1 MTTSQQRLE
10 EIAAQEKQLT
20 EEKAKLLATSKVA
33 DLDTVKKVLYQRKL
47 RLTTK
52 EKTEMATTEKLDPR
66 AALAKM
72 EAEETAARAAA
83 DKLEAD
89 NEKKRKELLASLK
102 EADLADVLEKIKL
115 HGFTATDLRTA
126 LKKKGARK
134 ATPRKSTARKTTAR
148 KSTPR
153 KKTA

>member
-1 MTTSQQRLE
+1 
-10 EIAAQEKQLT
+10 
-20 EEKAKLLATSKVA
+20 
-33 DLDTVKKVLYQRKL
+33 
-47 RLTTK
+47 
-52 EKTEMATTEKLDPR
+52 MATEKIDPR

-115 HGFTATDLRTA
+115 HGFTATDLRTV
-126 LKKKGARK
+126 LKKKGVRK

-148 KSTPR
+148 KTTPR
-153 KKTA
+153 KKAAG

>member
-1 MTTSQQRLE
+1 
-10 EIAAQEKQLT
+10 
-20 EEKAKLLATSKVA
+20 
-33 DLDTVKKVLYQRKL
+33 
-47 RLTTK
+47 
-52 EKTEMATTEKLDPR
+52 MATTEKLDPR

-153 KKTA
+153 KKAA

>member
-1 MTTSQQRLE
+1 
-10 EIAAQEKQLT
+10 
-20 EEKAKLLATSKVA
+20 
-33 DLDTVKKVLYQRKL
+33 
-47 RLTTK
+47 
-52 EKTEMATTEKLDPR
+52 MATTEKLDPR

-134 ATPRKSTARKTTAR
+134 ATPRKSTARKTAAR

-153 KKTA
+153 KKAA